1 MKRFLFLIFISFVF
15 SCSESERQ
23 GNTGINFS
31 YTIDTL
37 QVDPGEHL
45 IFISRYMS
53 TSSVSKDQKWLYNL
67 NVSTPEMEY
76 IDLENL
82 RFDRAVPLEKEGPEG
97 IGTSVSDIHVSDQGE
112 FFFIGYRS
120 LVKADAQ
127 LENYQ
132 RYQLQADQFKGDSL
146 GEAEGFDFGYTIS
159 QDGKKLLGTY
169 SKQKFNG
176 PTRGL
181 AIVDLESMTLKTVPI
196 PELESLVDFNI
207 SLFDGNGNP
216 RMSTIERVWVK
227 EFDGKIYLGN
237 TARNEAFIY
246 DQELDSLA
254 HKQFEATL
262 TANARKGL
270 YTKSTNS
277 DEEMNKAWEEKNKE
291 VQFQELLYD
300 PTYEKFWRVSTDLD
314 RMIGDSAV
322 IKKVLTLFDRDL
334 NQLHEEQIKFNISGS
349 LSYFKEGN
357 LHTFINLEDELGF
370 LLIKPTYE

>member
-227 EFDGKIYLGN
+227 EFDGKIYLSN

-246 DQELDSLA
+246 DPELDSLV
-254 HKQFEATL
+254 HKQFQATL

-291 VQFQELLYD
+291 FQFQELFYD

-314 RMIGDSAV
+314 RMVGDSAV

>member
-1 MKRFLFLIFISFVF
+1 MKRLLSLLALALLV

-127 LENYQ
+127 LENFQ

-207 SLFDGNGNP
+207 SLFGGNGNP

-227 EFDGKIYLGN
+227 EFDGKIYLSN

-246 DQELDSLA
+246 DPELDSLV

-291 VQFQELLYD
+291 VQFQELFYD

>member
-1 MKRFLFLIFISFVF
+1 MKRFLFFLLIPFVF
-15 SCSESERQ
+15 SCSESQKQE
-23 GNTGINFS
+23 NTRINFS
-31 YTIDTL
+31 YTTDTM

-53 TSSVSKDQKWLYNL
+53 TSAVSKDQKWLYNL
-67 NVSTPEMEY
+67 NVSVPEMEF

-82 RFDRAVPLEKEGPEG
+82 RFDRAIPLEKEGPDG
-97 IGTSVSDIHVSDQGE
+97 IGTSVSDLHVSDQGE

-120 LVKADAQ
+120 LVKADAALKNFQ
-127 LENYQ
+127 HYRIEP
-132 RYQLQADQFKGDSL
+132 DQFKGDSL
-146 GEAEGFDFGYTIS
+146 GDAEGVDFGYTIS
-159 QDGKKLLGTY
+159 QDGEKLMGTY
-169 SKQKFNG
+169 SKQQFNG

-181 AIVDLESMTLKTVPI
+181 AILDLASMELKTIPI

-207 SLFDGNGNP
+207 SQFDGNGNP

-227 EFDGKIYLGN
+227 EFNGKIYVTN

-246 DQELDSLA
+246 DPELDSLA
-254 HKQFEATL
+254 HQQFQSTL
-262 TANARKGL
+262 TANAKKGL

-277 DEEMNKAWEEKNKE
+277 EEEMRKAWDEKQNE
-291 VQFQELLYD
+291 VSFQEIFYD
-300 PTYEKFWRVSTDLD
+300 PTHAKFWRVSTELD

-322 IKKVLTLFDRDL
+322 IKKVLTIFDQDL

-349 LSYFKEGN
+349 LAYFKEGN